1 MAARSDEPNYGEIES
16 FLLSQQDLVFG
27 PQQVESRIDQ
37 NTEISQS
44 ITLWSRAGS
53 SVDRGNLLAVPI
65 DDTILYVEPLFLE
78 AENEGALPQLQRVI
92 VAHNDRVTMQRT
104 LDQSLAA
111 LFGEAVAPQPVPGQ
125 PIVETERIRRMRNLY
140 DEAQQA
146 LQDGDLG
153 TYADRVEQI
162 GEELEGFDTNTT
174 DAEPT
179 QPTQP
184 IDTPDEDELG
194 GGVPAE

>member
-1 MAARSDEPNYGEIES
+1 
-16 FLLSQQDLVFG
+16 
-27 PQQVESRIDQ
+27 
-37 NTEISQS
+37 
-44 ITLWSRAGS
+44 
-53 SVDRGNLLAVPI
+53 
-65 DDTILYVEPLFLE
+65 
-78 AENEGALPQLQRVI
+78 
-92 VAHNDRVTMQRT
+92 
-104 LDQSLAA
+104 
-111 LFGEAVAPQPVPGQ
+111 
-125 PIVETERIRRMRNLY
+125 MRNLY